1 MLPRLVALGPR
12 LLALGL
18 ATVALELV
26 IAVPGLATEQRLS
39 RRPFARSILPDLI
52 ELPPDRILPAHRSL
66 RRESLPPPRA
76 LVAGSPAPVAD
87 WRELDRLELCSRPGR
102 VAQRSG
108 PSLQPSCSRP
118 KGPRLFRKPDCQP
131 ARS

>member
-52 ELPPDRILPAHRSL
+52 ELPPDRILPAPSDKQFE
-66 RRESLPPPRA
+66 RRRDRAVEPRHFSTMIA
-76 LVAGSPAPVAD
+76 AA
-87 WRELDRLELCSRPGR
+87 
-102 VAQRSG
+102 
-108 PSLQPSCSRP
+108 
-118 KGPRLFRKPDCQP
+118 
-131 ARS
+131 